1 MLIPPPQLG
10 EDLWA
15 RIARRWR
22 KGRVV
27 AIKPKT
33 LHLALL
39 RPMPEQPLRAI
50 VSIGW
55 NYIATEHELRRAAP
69 PEEVAPEWEGDVL
82 GHSIRR
88 TSPGSASYSR
98 AVVTSSHRR
107 K

>member
-15 RIARRWR
+15 RIAGRWR

-39 RPMPEQPLRAI
+39 RPMPDQPFRGI
-50 VSIGW
+50 VSVGW
-55 NYIATEHELRRAAP
+55 NYIATEHELRRDPPAEKVAA
-69 PEEVAPEWEGDVL
+69 EWGETVV
-82 GHSIRR
+82 GHPIRR
-88 TSPGSASYSR
+88 TSAGSAS
-98 AVVTSSHRR
+98 
-107 K
+107 